1 MGRFAPVT
9 AANPLSFWSQ
19 IDIPNPLYLFKLEG
33 DRRIDTKKPTHRSPT
48 IGKLLQPTAHLPVSH
63 HFTPFIVTYTKVPSY
78 EFIKMK
84 VDYLYFTRTERFN
97 PRKTSD
103 ASPRTKWVRPSHIA
117 SSKLRIFH
125 GLRVANEGPQ
135 FLNTDTSPQ

>member
-1 MGRFAPVT
+1 MKVP
-9 AANPLSFWSQ
+9 S
-19 IDIPNPLYLFKLEG
+19 
-33 DRRIDTKKPTHRSPT
+33 
-48 IGKLLQPTAHLPVSH
+48 
-63 HFTPFIVTYTKVPSY
+63 KVPSY

-117 SSKLRIFH
+117 SSKLRIFY
-125 GLRVANEGPQ
+125 GLRVANHDELPFILRQQSIMAASVTWHGQ
-135 FLNTDTSPQ
+135 VSS